1 MSDSRAPSDGDDD
14 PDRATTI
21 SSARALRI
29 RADEIARTGDVLA
42 AKPLSP
48 AAAQRVIHDLRV
60 HQIELELQNEELRRT
75 QDALEHARAKYV
87 DLFDRAPVG
96 YLTLDEHGLILEA
109 NYTLARMLNVDRAAL
124 IRQPMSLFVLREDQ
138 DAYYLARKTLDRT
151 GDVHGFEI
159 RLAKSDGRPFWV
171 WIEMTASE
179 DDDGAPVW
187 RMGLTDITSR
197 KASEQALRTA
207 NKLRESWS
215 YFRQIAEFLPGLVW
229 TSGADGAW
237 DYLGPQWVK
246 YTGFPEV
253 EQLGLGWVR
262 QLHPDDRSI
271 AISEWNKAVASGTA
285 FEADLRI
292 RRHDG
297 IYRPFK
303 WRAAPMRNDADVGN
317 KWFGTCT
324 DLGAPDGA
332 ERTGRLTLVRTRADD
347 PR

>member
-1 MSDSRAPSDGDDD
+1 MPDSRRPSKGGADL
-14 PDRATTI
+14 PRATTS

-29 RADEIARTGDVLA
+29 RADEIVRTAEAIV

-48 AAAQRVIHDLRV
+48 AAAQQVIHDLRV

-75 QDALEHARAKYV
+75 QEALERAREKYV

-109 NYTLARMLNVDRAAL
+109 NHTVARMLNVDRAAV
-124 IRQPMSLFVLREDQ
+124 IRQPLSLFVLREDQ
-138 DAYYLARKTLDRT
+138 DAYYLARKAVART
-151 GDVHGFEI
+151 GDDHGFEL
-159 RLAKSDGRPFWV
+159 RLANSDGRPFWV
-171 WIEMTASE
+171 WIETTVAE

-187 RMGLTDITSR
+187 RLGLTDITTR

-215 YFRQIAEFLPGLVW
+215 YFRQIAESLPGLVW
-229 TSGADGAW
+229 TSGGDGAW
-237 DYLGPQWVK
+237 DYIGPQWVE
-246 YTGFPEV
+246 YTGFPEE

-262 QLHPDDRSI
+262 QLHPDDRPI
-271 AISEWNKAVASGTA
+271 AIAEWNHAVATGA
-285 FEADLRI
+285 ALDLDVRV

-297 IYRPFK
+297 IYRRFK
-303 WRAAPMRNDADVGN
+303 WRAAPIRNDAGVVT
-317 KWFGTCT
+317 KWFGTGT
-324 DLGAPDGA
+324 DLEGPGAA
-332 ERTGRLTLVRTRADD
+332 ARTGGLTLMRTRADD